1 MPSSKIMALDTAFA
15 PSEANRRLAAL
26 IERCEPLGA
35 QTGSAAL
42 IWSLAGMRRIVA
54 EAEGP
59 LPLADCLILAGV
71 MAHLVE
77 GALRAAAPVSPVP
90 ADLAAVHREV
100 FSFMERCAW
109 AAAAPPPPQ
118 TAEPRV
124 DRALH
129 YLRDHY
135 GRPDLTMNDAARHVG
150 LERHYLGRL
159 LLQYTGRGFLAH
171 LHDLRIREARR
182 LLVVTTLSVKEV
194 AAGVGYSDSTQ
205 FCRQFKRI
213 CKTSPGAYRRAA
225 RSVSSR

>member
-1 MPSSKIMALDTAFA
+1 MAPFEPTLA

-35 QTGSAAL
+35 QTGSDAVM
-42 IWSLAGMRRIVA
+42 WSLCGLRRIVA
-54 EAEGP
+54 EAGDS

-71 MAHLVE
+71 MAHLIE
-77 GALRAAAPVSPVP
+77 GALRAAAPVDPVP
-90 ADLAAVHREV
+90 ADLATAHREV
-100 FSFMERCAW
+100 CSFMERCAW
-109 AAAAPPPPQ
+109 AASAPPPPQ

-124 DRALH
+124 DRALR
-129 YLRDHY
+129 YMRDHY
-135 GRPDLTMNDAARHVG
+135 CSPDLTTSAAARHVG

-159 LLQYTGRGFLAH
+159 LLQHTGRSFLAH
-171 LHDLRIREARR
+171 VHDLRIREARR
-182 LLVVTTLSVKEV
+182 LLVVTTLSVKEI

-225 RSVSSR
+225 RSFNT